1 MIERFEQEIGT
12 RKAIGTLF
20 NSKNKEEKSSSL
32 IILLHGF
39 LSSKED
45 LYFLAEKLSKKG
57 YDVLSLDMYAHGES
71 EGNFTDLTISKCVS
85 DLHDIISSFKEMK
98 TYSSYSL
105 FGHSMGGYI
114 ALSYCSKYKDINSI
128 ILSAPVSDFNDL
140 FKTANLKE
148 WKENNILS
156 DKNLGLNIHL
166 NYDFFI
172 DGLELFNYNKANE
185 IYVKTLIIHG
195 SDDSVVSI
203 EQSKNLSS
211 ALKHSTLYIVSNAEH
226 DNLFSV
232 DKNVMELISEFFKN

>member
-12 RKAIGTLF
+12 RKVIGTLF

-45 LYFLAEKLSKKG
+45 LYFLAETLSKKG
-57 YDVLSLDMYAHGES
+57 YDVLSLDVYAHGES
-71 EGNFTDLTISKCVS
+71 EGNFPELTISKCVS

-98 TYSSYSL
+98 TYSNYSL
-105 FGHSMGGYI
+105 LGYSMGGYI
-114 ALSYCSKYKDINSI
+114 ALSYCAKYKDVNSM
-128 ILSAPVSDFNDL
+128 ILCAPVSDFNNL
-140 FKTANLKE
+140 FRTADHNE
-148 WKENNILS
+148 WKNNNLLK
-156 DKNLGLNIHL
+156 DGNLGFNIRL
-166 NYDFFI
+166 NYEFYT
-172 DGLELFNYNKANE
+172 DGLNLFNYDKAKE
-185 IYVKTLIIHG
+185 IIVKTLIIHG

-203 EQSKNLSS
+203 EQSKNLSN

-232 DKNVMELISEFFKN
+232 DVNIMELISNFYKN